1 MATTITNTENNTIG
15 IYWNT
20 LRLMSKNIRLALAV
34 KLTNSVLEEER
45 EEMSDVAY
53 NKEMRDRFFGKWV
66 GNETAE
72 ELMSII
78 KENSTSRS
86 NRECEAPWSY

>member
-1 MATTITNTENNTIG
+1 M
-15 IYWNT
+15 YWNT

-53 NKEMRDRFFGKWV
+53 NKEMRDRCFGKWE
-66 GNETAE
+66 GNETAD
-72 ELMSII
+72 ELMGII
-78 KENSTSRS
+78 KENSISCS
-86 NRECEAPWSY
+86 NRECEALWSY